1 MANKTR
7 LNINLKSS
15 LNRAIVYTI
24 FPTGKPLNFT
34 VYHHKRTSAIQF
46 EVDSRSQLIKNK
58 QISYTMQ
65 RNLESCDFAK
75 TFFKLE
81 NLKVDKYDYQ
91 CKFAGPRKLYEKN
104 IYPFMKEKL
113 DLHAGNSN
121 DKSTNYLLILGWKL
135 IDLDDDLMY
144 IFVQRRCYNNVS
156 RTNVLRTAGL
166 QFATKRGL
174 QVLNDY
180 VTASQNVVQK
190 IQPDEISGI
199 FEDTPSERLANEPE
213 MDDTIFGLNKDK

>member
-1 MANKTR
+1 M
-7 LNINLKSS
+7 
-15 LNRAIVYTI
+15 
-24 FPTGKPLNFT
+24 
-34 VYHHKRTSAIQF
+34 
-46 EVDSRSQLIKNK
+46 
-58 QISYTMQ
+58 
-65 RNLESCDFAK
+65 
-75 TFFKLE
+75 
-81 NLKVDKYDYQ
+81 
-91 CKFAGPRKLYEKN
+91 
-104 IYPFMKEKL
+104 
-113 DLHAGNSN
+113 
-121 DKSTNYLLILGWKL
+121 
-135 IDLDDDLMY
+135 
-144 IFVQRRCYNNVS
+144 S